1 MNWTRPVSQALV
13 PLLAAILVS
22 CGADCPMPE
31 HADQVDVSSG
41 ASART
46 IEVAAAPGEAGPVAP
61 LDYTRA
67 VVGVE
72 SFEAAVDKVKAVLGE
87 QGFGIVSE
95 MDFQA
100 VMKEKLAVEMRP
112 YRILGACNP
121 ALAHKIV
128 SADPTLG
135 LLLPCKVV
143 VYQGADDTFYA
154 SFARPTTIL
163 GLAGPDGPQAVAA
176 EVDTKIKAAFD
187 AL

>member
-1 MNWTRPVSQALV
+1 MTPPVPKLLALV
-13 PLLAAILVS
+13 AAVVLIS
-22 CGADCPMPE
+22 CGADCPLPE

-41 ASART
+41 ASMRHAPEPAQET
-46 IEVAAAPGEAGPVAP
+46 AAAPLAP

-72 SFEAAVDKVKAVLGE
+72 TIEAAVEKVVAVLAE

-95 MDFQA
+95 MDFQK
-100 VMKEKLAVEMRP
+100 VMKEKLEAEMRP
-112 YRILGACNP
+112 YVMLGACNP
-121 ALAHKIV
+121 ALAQKIV
-128 SADPTLG
+128 EADATYG

-154 SFARPTTIL
+154 SFARPKTIL
-163 GLAGPDGPQAVAA
+163 GLTGPDGPADVAA
-176 EVDTKIKAAFD
+176 EVDAKIVAAFD

>member
-1 MNWTRPVSQALV
+1 MNRPVA
-13 PLLAAILVS
+13 PLLTATVLAVALGS
-22 CGADCPMPE
+22 CGADCPLPE
-31 HADQVDVSSG
+31 HASQVDVSSG
-41 ASART
+41 ASQRMTPHAPAT
-46 IEVAAAPGEAGPVAP
+46 TAAAPLAP

-67 VVGVE
+67 VVGAE
-72 SFEAAVDKVKAVLGE
+72 SFDAAVDKVKTALGG

-95 MDFQA
+95 MDFA
-100 VMKEKLAVEMRP
+100 GAMKEKLAVEMRP
-112 YRILGACNP
+112 YKILGACNP

-143 VYQGADDTFYA
+143 VYQGADDTFYV

-163 GLAGPDGPQAVAA
+163 GLAGPDGPQDVAA
-176 EVDTKIKAAFD
+176 EVDGLIKAAFD